1 MDKAS
6 ARLLK
11 YLYQD
16 RELNHVLLVC
26 AYRENEIDEKHPL
39 NDILKDVKDGQD
51 NIMQISLMPLAYKD
65 TERFVSNA
73 LEMSIDK
80 IQDLSED
87 LYRKSAGNPLF
98 LKQLLVHLYDE
109 GLLSFDFDNCSWLWD
124 IESIRQLRPGDDVI
138 DIILKKIKKL
148 TKDTYEAIR
157 LASCIA
163 SRFDLETLAAVY
175 GKSLMETADDLMVA
189 VKEGLLLITNNDN
202 DQKNMTYEFLHDK
215 IQQTLY
221 SSISEQERKEK
232 HIEIGRLMLNKY
244 SSFGIEDKILF
255 IMDHINRG
263 IDLVKDKEEAI
274 KLAEYNLLA
283 AKKAKATAAYESA
296 LKYLRTAKDLIGE
309 KAWDEYPKLSHD
321 IYLELAQM
329 EFLAINYDTAENLF
343 QIVLSRLDSELEK
356 ANIYAIKIFLYGGIG
371 KYQEAVETGLQALK
385 RLGVNI
391 KIKPSIWAYLKEMIT
406 FKWLMANKSIED
418 LAYLPEMEDPLQI
431 KIAELL
437 NCIANVTMTCYP
449 NLHGLIILKA
459 SNHCLKYG
467 NTPVASTAY
476 LGYSIISASILGDYL
491 AGEKYGDVSI
501 KIVDKYNINASK
513 CIVYFVIG
521 ALIYHW
527 TKHAKEGLEYL
538 RKAASWG
545 IEAGNLLVSGYAYNV
560 LLENNFFTG
569 KPLIELMEEINEKL
583 AFGEKTNHDNLIIN
597 GTIYASVI
605 SALIGK
611 EVDSFEQ
618 SICLMDKDSLVEM
631 ATRDSTSKATYLF
644 YKMMLNYM
652 ADNYEKALI
661 SGDKIKDII
670 GAITGFMLQ
679 AEYIFYYSLL
689 IIAIYPKLSFKG
701 KIHYLKILKQNIRKL
716 KKWARYCNENFQ
728 HKYLLVMAELAGLK
742 RKNEEA
748 MILYDE
754 AINLAKVNSYIKDEA
769 LANELAAKFY
779 ISLGL
784 VKNGKAYIHDSYD
797 CYNSWQAYSKA
808 RELKNKY
815 SEYFED
821 ISMKKRKNDLDSAFK
836 DILSMSSHKESHMEK
851 DIDSEFLESAVENL
865 VRETDINRLFLNFL
879 DIALKCVGADKGYLI
894 MEKRGDLY
902 IEAIINRKAGVAS
915 TETIYLEEYNDIS
928 KAVVRY
934 VARTSEAVVLDC
946 RNDPGFF
953 AEDSYI
959 AESNPGAI
967 ACIPLL
973 LQGIPFGLVYIEN
986 SLLSGIFSSKQL
998 QTLKLLSIQVA
1009 YAKKLQSYLE
1019 ADSLQGYGFIDN
1031 LLVDDLTEREIE
1043 VLRLIAQG
1051 YSNKEIGEHL
1061 SMTVNTVKTHIK
1073 NIYGKLLVSRRV
1085 QAVEKAKRL
1094 KIL

>member
-138 DIILKKIKKL
+138 DIIRYSKH
-148 TKDTYEAIR
+148 
-157 LASCIA
+157 CIQVFL
-163 SRFDLETLAAVY
+163 SRK
-175 GKSLMETADDLMVA
+175 GR
-189 VKEGLLLITNNDN
+189 
-202 DQKNMTYEFLHDK
+202 KN
-215 IQQTLY
+215 
-221 SSISEQERKEK
+221 
-232 HIEIGRLMLNKY
+232 
-244 SSFGIEDKILF
+244 IL
-255 IMDHINRG
+255 
-263 IDLVKDKEEAI
+263 
-274 KLAEYNLLA
+274 KLAD
-283 AKKAKATAAYESA
+283 AAYESA

-670 GAITGFMLQ
+670 GAI
-679 AEYIFYYSLL
+679 
-689 IIAIYPKLSFKG
+689 KG

-973 LQGIPFGLVYIEN
+973 LQGILFGLVYIEN

>member
-1 MDKAS
+1 
-6 ARLLK
+6 
-11 YLYQD
+11 
-16 RELNHVLLVC
+16 
-26 AYRENEIDEKHPL
+26 
-39 NDILKDVKDGQD
+39 
-51 NIMQISLMPLAYKD
+51 
-65 TERFVSNA
+65 
-73 LEMSIDK
+73 
-80 IQDLSED
+80 
-87 LYRKSAGNPLF
+87 
-98 LKQLLVHLYDE
+98 
-109 GLLSFDFDNCSWLWD
+109 
-124 IESIRQLRPGDDVI
+124 
-138 DIILKKIKKL
+138 
-148 TKDTYEAIR
+148 
-157 LASCIA
+157 
-163 SRFDLETLAAVY
+163 
-175 GKSLMETADDLMVA
+175 
-189 VKEGLLLITNNDN
+189 
-202 DQKNMTYEFLHDK
+202 
-215 IQQTLY
+215 
-221 SSISEQERKEK
+221 
-232 HIEIGRLMLNKY
+232 
-244 SSFGIEDKILF
+244 
-255 IMDHINRG
+255 
-263 IDLVKDKEEAI
+263 
-274 KLAEYNLLA
+274 
-283 AKKAKATAAYESA
+283 
-296 LKYLRTAKDLIGE
+296 
-309 KAWDEYPKLSHD
+309 
-321 IYLELAQM
+321 
-329 EFLAINYDTAENLF
+329 
-343 QIVLSRLDSELEK
+343 
-356 ANIYAIKIFLYGGIG
+356 
-371 KYQEAVETGLQALK
+371 
-385 RLGVNI
+385 
-391 KIKPSIWAYLKEMIT
+391 
-406 FKWLMANKSIED
+406 MANKSIED

-437 NCIANVTMTCYP
+437 NCIANVTMTCYL

-670 GAITGFMLQ
+670 GAI
-679 AEYIFYYSLL
+679 
-689 IIAIYPKLSFKG
+689 KG

-716 KKWARYCNENFQ
+716 KKWARDCNENFQ

-836 DILSMSSHKESHMEK
+836 DILNMSSHKESHMEK

-894 MEKRGDLY
+894 MEKKR
-902 IEAIINRKAGVAS
+902 
-915 TETIYLEEYNDIS
+915 
-928 KAVVRY
+928 
-934 VARTSEAVVLDC
+934 
-946 RNDPGFF
+946 
-953 AEDSYI
+953 
-959 AESNPGAI
+959 
-967 ACIPLL
+967 
-973 LQGIPFGLVYIEN
+973 
-986 SLLSGIFSSKQL
+986 
-998 QTLKLLSIQVA
+998 
-1009 YAKKLQSYLE
+1009 
-1019 ADSLQGYGFIDN
+1019 GFIY
-1031 LLVDDLTEREIE
+1031 RS
-1043 VLRLIAQG
+1043 
-1051 YSNKEIGEHL
+1051 YNK
-1061 SMTVNTVKTHIK
+1061 
-1073 NIYGKLLVSRRV
+1073 
-1085 QAVEKAKRL
+1085 
-1094 KIL
+1094 